1 MKFIPLLYFLI
12 LSLSGQSQDIL
23 NHIVWMDDF
32 RGVWGW
38 PGQSLVETDDL
49 GNILFGTTYSGYGDQ
64 FIEWRGDTIV
74 KDIDPNGRQI
84 VFLTKLDPDGNMEWY
99 NIIIGTDDVILRD
112 LVTDHQ
118 QNIIVLIESETGF
131 DAFQQHYPSGFV
143 LIKINPFGEF
153 LWSQQ
158 INHSNRQ
165 YFTIGHLMSVTC
177 NDGLILGGYIGQVPY
192 DSIIVDSVFGEPIYG
207 LLFKYDTLHLD
218 GQHFPADTSNFFVA
232 RLDPDGHLVWF
243 QSFEHPGGIELDA
256 IDASGPYDIA
266 LLGSFLNEDW
276 LINNTVLPIDTIG
289 NQSKR
294 NIFIM
299 TISEGGE
306 IKWVRKYFYNAYPDH
321 IARDHQGNLI
331 INGSFRNKAYFSLD
345 TIGNGDVY
353 SRPIL
358 FKTDSL
364 GNYLWGTFIANQ
376 PTNYAATVQP
386 NANGEFYHTG
396 SLSNLLGPILNKFG
410 SSGNLLW
417 TLNPIESSN
426 RSDQDLDL
434 DPSGNLVLSGF
445 FSGEFILDDYTLE
458 HTARYCNYLIKFDA
472 ELDPH
477 QPSSCEIVSGTN
489 NESLPVNQ
497 FLLHPNPADDHI
509 LIETTLSDRNQR
521 VTIYDINGRIMLTEL
536 LNESNTLNINTSVW
550 PSGIYAARVK
560 ASSGQVAKTFVI
572 VR

>member
-1 MKFIPLLYFLI
+1 
-12 LSLSGQSQDIL
+12 
-23 NHIVWMDDF
+23 MDDF
-32 RGVWGW
+32 RGVWGT

-49 GNILFGTTYSGYGDQ
+49 GNIIFGSTYSGYGDQ
-64 FIEWRGDTIV
+64 FIEWRGDTIL
-74 KDIDPNGRQI
+74 KDFDPNGRQI
-84 VFLTKLDPDGNMEWY
+84 VFFTKLDPDGNIEWH
-99 NIIIGTDDVILRD
+99 NIITGTGDVILRD

-118 QNIIVLIESETGF
+118 QNIIVLIESKTGF
-131 DAFQQHYPSGFV
+131 DSFQQHFPSGYV
-143 LIKINPFGEF
+143 LIKMNPSAEF
-153 LWSQQ
+153 LWSQS

-165 YFTIGHLMSVTC
+165 YFTVGHLMSVTC
-177 NDGLILGGYIGQVPY
+177 NDDLILGGYIGQVPY

-232 RLDPDGHLVWF
+232 SLDPDGNLLWL

-276 LINNTVLPIDTIG
+276 LINNTVLPIDTVG

-306 IKWVRKYFYNAYPDH
+306 INWVRKYFYNAYPDH

-358 FKTDSL
+358 FKTDSF

-396 SLSNLLGPILNKFG
+396 SLSNLLGPILNKFDAL
-410 SSGNLLW
+410 GNRIW

-434 DPSGNLVLSGF
+434 DPFGHLVLSGF
-445 FSGEFILDDYTLE
+445 FSGEFILGGHSLA

-472 ELDPH
+472 ELDPQ
-477 QPSSCEIVSGTN
+477 QPSFCEMISGS
-489 NESLPVNQ
+489 ENQ
-497 FLLHPNPADDHI
+497 KAIDDFISIFPNPAYDLIRVEVSPHARI
-509 LIETTLSDRNQR
+509 LEIA
-521 VTIYDINGRIMLTEL
+521 IYDMNSQIMLTEL
-536 LNESNTLNINTSVW
+536 SIETNVFGINTSAW
-550 PSGIYAARVK
+550 PSGIYAMLVK
-560 ASSGQVAKTFVI
+560 TSTGQDVRTFALVK
-572 VR
+572 